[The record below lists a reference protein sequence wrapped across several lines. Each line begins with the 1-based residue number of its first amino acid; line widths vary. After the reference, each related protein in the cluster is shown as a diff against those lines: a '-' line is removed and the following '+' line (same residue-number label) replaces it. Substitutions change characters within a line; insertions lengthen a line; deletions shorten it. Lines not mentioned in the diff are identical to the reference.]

1 MHSLTSCWT
10 CRREIKDFAGPIK
23 QRGEPPFISK
33 FKEELGGTSFSKFD
47 STMTVRG
54 AVELFNKKQKTGKEA
69 KKQMDPVE
77 EFVDVDLGGGGDEDE
92 DEWVFV

>member
-1 MHSLTSCWT
+1 MW
-10 CRREIKDFAGPIK
+10 FAGARSRTSRVPPSK
-23 QRGEPPFISK
+23 GASSPFISK

-54 AVELFNKKQKTGKEA
+54 AVELFNKKQKAGKEA
-69 KKQMDPVE
+69 EKQMDPVE

>member
-1 MHSLTSCWT
+1 MVY
-10 CRREIKDFAGPIK
+10 RREIKDFAGPTK
-23 QRGEPPFISK
+23 QRVEVPFISK
-33 FKEELGGTSFSKFD
+33 FKEELGGTSFHKFD

-54 AVELFNKKQKTGKEA
+54 AVELFNKKQKAGKEA
-69 KKQMDPVE
+69 EKQMDPVE